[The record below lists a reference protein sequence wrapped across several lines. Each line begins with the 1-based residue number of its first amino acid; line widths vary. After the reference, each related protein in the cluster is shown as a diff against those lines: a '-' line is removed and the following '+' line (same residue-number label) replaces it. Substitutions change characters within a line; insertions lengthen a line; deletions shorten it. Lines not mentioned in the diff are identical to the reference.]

1 MKTALKP
8 DHEINGLVEL
18 ALDGNERAMTILLDK
33 HRAQLQH
40 LVSLRMDR
48 RIQGRVDAADIV
60 QDALIDAARR
70 LSEFR
75 DQNKMGFY
83 VWLRWITSE
92 RLLNTHRRHLG
103 SQIRDAKR
111 EVPIDRQEPD
121 ATPIA
126 LSQQLAGRLTS
137 PTKVVARR
145 ELQMAIENV
154 LGAILEGRDHGFV
167 KVHTAKGTDKI
178 VGATI
183 VAENAGDMIS
193 EITLAMTLNGRIP
206 RWKKLLRLTR
216 QRSA

>member
-8 DHEINGLVEL
+8 DHEINSLVEL
-18 ALDGNERAMTILLDK
+18 ALDGNERAMTMLLDK

-154 LGAILEGRDHGFV
+154 LEQLDPDDRAILMLRNFEELSLTQ
-167 KVHTAKGTDKI
+167 TAKALGIKRST
-178 VGATI
+178 
-183 VAENAGDMIS
+183 AGKRHIRA
-193 EITLAMTLNGRIP
+193 LKR
-206 RWKKLLRLTR
+206 LRKALD
-216 QRSA
+216 QILELHLYCE